1 MEQTIGYVDLGDGT
15 PVAYAR
21 AGDGPP
27 LLYVAG
33 WLTHLE
39 LSWALPPERRFLEL
53 LARGR
58 TLVRYDKPGCGV
70 SGPCAR
76 EPSMELELEALGA
89 VAGSLGTGAL
99 DVLGTSMG
107 APVAAAWAATNPDR
121 VSRLVLYGGWAHG
134 RDLADP
140 GVQQH
145 VLGLVRTH
153 WGLGADVL
161 ADIFAAGAPGPVK
174 AAFARYQ
181 REASSPERAAQMLA
195 LSYRSDVRGAVGR
208 IQSPTLVVHREHDR
222 AVPLAQGRLLAG
234 SIPGAT
240 LEVLPGRAHLPYI
253 GDPDGVA
260 RAVRRFLGLP
270 PLRGRAAPALTQ
282 RQRAVAGLV
291 ADGLS
296 NREIAAQLGINERSA
311 EGHVERIRL
320 RLGFRSRA
328 QIAAWFVAQEPTA
341 PH

>member
-1 MEQTIGYVDLGDGT
+1 LEQTIGFVHLADGT

-53 LARGR
+53 LARAR
-58 TLVRYDKPGCGV
+58 TLVRYDKPGCGL
-70 SGPCAR
+70 SGPCER

-89 VAGSLGTGAL
+89 VVGTLGTGRL
-99 DVLGTSMG
+99 DVLGTSYG
-107 APVAAAWAATNPDR
+107 APVAVTWAAGNPDR
-121 VSRLVLYGGWAHG
+121 VSRLVLYGGWVDG

-140 GVQQH
+140 AVQQH

-161 ADIFAAGAPGPVK
+161 ADIFAAGAPDPVK

-181 REASSPERAAQMLA
+181 REATSPDRAAQMLA
-195 LSYRSDVRGAVGR
+195 LSYVADVRNVVGR
-208 IQSPTLVVHREHDR
+208 IQAPTLVVHRDKDR
-222 AVPLAQGRLLAG
+222 AVPIAQGRLLAAC
-234 SIPGAT
+234 IPGAT

-253 GDPDGVA
+253 GDPHA
-260 RAVRRFLGLP
+260 IAAATRRFLGLP

-282 RQRAVAGLV
+282 RQRVVAGLV
-291 ADGLS
+291 SEGLS
-296 NREIAAQLGINERSA
+296 NREIATQLGINERSA

-328 QIAAWFVAQEPTA
+328 QIAAWFVATQDA
-341 PH
+341 D